1 MSDRP
6 PRAATGDRAAR
17 ADTGDRAAQADAGG
31 RPVRTSAGSTAVRY
45 ALVPVPRLS
54 LDTAARRAGVHPDL
68 VRRFV
73 ALGLVDAER
82 DAAGR
87 LVFDSAAPAVLARV
101 QRLRSGLCL
110 NYASIGLVLDLLD
123 RISLLEAALRR
134 AGTRSDTPP
143 WT

>member
-1 MSDRP
+1 MNDRSAGAAGMG
-6 PRAATGDRAAR
+6 RAGMGA
-17 ADTGDRAAQADAGG
+17 
-31 RPVRTSAGSTAVRY
+31 RPVRTSADVPLSTAVRY

-54 LDTAARRAGVHPDL
+54 LHAVARRSGLHPDL
-68 VRRFV
+68 IRRFV

-82 DAAGR
+82 DGAGN
-87 LVFDSAAPAVLARV
+87 LAFDPAAPAVLARI

-123 RISLLEAALRR
+123 RISLLEAALRGR
-134 AGTRSDTPP
+134 ATRSETPP